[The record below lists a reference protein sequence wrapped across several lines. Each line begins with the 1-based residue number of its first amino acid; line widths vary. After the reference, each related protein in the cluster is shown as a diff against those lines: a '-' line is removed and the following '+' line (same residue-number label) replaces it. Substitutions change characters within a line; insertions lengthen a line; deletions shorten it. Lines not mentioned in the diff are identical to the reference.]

1 MPVAL
6 CLEFYIWG
14 LKFLWMPLR
23 NILRTILN
31 GRIPR
36 LSMKQCFIRIG
47 VWSDGPKDSLF
58 GKMFVDSNQNIVVII
73 MQELHWSRFMCEEL
87 WQAKTVFAWLLFCWV
102 CMQQKY
108 YSGLR
113 NNVGMS
119 NVDTMDTFTFLSLS
133 KHKANITEFHTKVRQ
148 TCLIAKADRRPR
160 EEKKFYHLFP
170 FFHCEIFI
178 SSQRHLQKICWN
190 ACNQEQIDF
199 EVYRLLQAD

>member
-1 MPVAL
+1 MKPQHYGMQSVTFWLLKNIQGFFHFMPVAL

-36 LSMKQCFIRIG
+36 LSMKRCFIRIG

-133 KHKANITEFHTKVRQ
+133 KHKANTTELHPEVRP
-148 TCLIAKADRRPR
+148 T
-160 EEKKFYHLFP
+160 
-170 FFHCEIFI
+170 FFIFI
-178 SSQRHLQKICWN
+178 LWKFPLTPLF
-190 ACNQEQIDF
+190 D
-199 EVYRLLQAD
+199 